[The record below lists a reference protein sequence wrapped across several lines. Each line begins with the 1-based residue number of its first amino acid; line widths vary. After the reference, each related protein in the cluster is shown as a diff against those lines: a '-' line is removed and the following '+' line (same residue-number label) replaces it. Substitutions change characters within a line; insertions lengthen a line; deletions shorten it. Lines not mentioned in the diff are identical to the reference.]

1 MNVGSPRLLVAVCS
15 LATFPHTV
23 AFSPICALA
32 STAEM
37 DWALAGM
44 RAIAN
49 SKRKRILEA
58 FMLTSFKKIDSQA

>member
-1 MNVGSPRLLVAVCS
+1 
-15 LATFPHTV
+15 V

-32 STAEM
+32 SPAEM
-37 DWALAGM
+37 DWALAGK

-58 FMLTSFKKIDSQA
+58 FMLTSFKKIDSQT